1 MEKKMNF
8 AFKLNM
14 KVLLVPFIVLVLF
27 LLAMTCTANIPTGH
41 TGVVTTFG
49 KVENV
54 TLDSGMH
61 FKLPWQQVVKMDNRI
76 QKETVDLGAFS
87 KDIQEVKMVYTVNY
101 QISKKD
107 AMTIYS
113 SIGKEYYSTVIAP
126 SVMEAVKTVSAKY
139 TAEELITDRTRLAMG
154 IESELTN
161 ALAKYNIEL
170 VSTSIED
177 IDFTDAF
184 TDAVEAKQVAQQNK
198 LRAETEAETKII
210 QANAE
215 AEVQKIQ
222 ADAEA
227 YVNMTTSE
235 SLTPAI
241 LQKMYYEKWNGVLP
255 EIVTDG
261 SNLMITPR

>member
-1 MEKKMNF
+1 MQKFSKILTGIV
-8 AFKLNM
+8 A
-14 KVLLVPFIVLVLF
+14 VIVLATF
-27 LLAMTCTANIPTGH
+27 LAITCIASVPTGH

-49 KVENV
+49 RVENI

-61 FKLPWQQVVKMDNRI
+61 FKLPWQSVVRMDNRI
-76 QKETVDLGAFS
+76 QKKTIDLSCFS
-87 KDIQEVKMVYTVNY
+87 KDIQEVRMVFTTNY

-113 SIGKEYYSTVIAP
+113 TIGKEYYDTVIAP
-126 SVMEAVKTVSAKY
+126 AVTESVKTVSAKY
-139 TAEELITDRTRLAMG
+139 TAEELITDRTRLAVG
-154 IESELTN
+154 IEEELEKN
-161 ALAKYNIEL
+161 LAKHNIVL

-210 QANAE
+210 QANAD
-215 AEVQKIQ
+215 AEVKRIE
-222 ADAEA
+222 ADSEA
-227 YVNMTTSE
+227 YVNNTTSE
-235 SLTPAI
+235 SLTPEI

-255 EIVTDG
+255 QVVG
-261 SNLMITPR
+261 SDSSIIIPQGGTEH

>member
-1 MEKKMNF
+1 
-8 AFKLNM
+8 M
-14 KVLLVPFIVLVLF
+14 KNVQKRFIVIPVA
-27 LLAMTCTANIPTGH
+27 LLCAILIFTQCIVKVPTGH
-41 TGVVTTFG
+41 TGVVVTFG
-49 KVENV
+49 KVENR

-61 FKLPWQQVVKMDNRI
+61 FKAPWQSIIKMDNRI
-76 QKETVDLGAFS
+76 QKQTVDLSAFS
-87 KDIQEVKMVYTVNY
+87 KDIQEVNMVYTVNY
-101 QISKKD
+101 QISKNE

-113 SIGKEYYSTVIAP
+113 TIGKEYYSTVISP

-139 TAEELITDRTRLAMG
+139 TAEELITDRTKLAVG
-154 IESELTN
+154 IEEELEK
-161 ALAKYNIEL
+161 ALSKYNILL

-210 QANAE
+210 EANAQ
-215 AEVQKIQ
+215 AEVRRIE

-227 YVNMTTSE
+227 YVNETTSQ
-235 SLTPAI
+235 SLTDRI

-255 EIVTDG
+255 EIVSDG
-261 SNLMITPR
+261 SMIISPNRE

>member
-1 MEKKMNF
+1 
-8 AFKLNM
+8 M
-14 KVLLVPFIVLVLF
+14 KNVQKRFIVIPVLLLCGILIATQCIVKV
-27 LLAMTCTANIPTGH
+27 PTGH
-41 TGVVTTFG
+41 TGVIVTFG
-49 KVENV
+49 KVENR

-61 FKLPWQQVVKMDNRI
+61 FKAPWQSIIKMDNRI
-76 QKETVDLGAFS
+76 QKQTVDLSAFS
-87 KDIQEVKMVYTVNY
+87 KDIQEVNMVYTVNY
-101 QISKKD
+101 QISKNE

-113 SIGKEYYSTVIAP
+113 TIGKEYYSTVISP

-139 TAEELITDRTRLAMG
+139 TAEELITDRTKLAVG
-154 IESELTN
+154 IEEELEK
-161 ALAKYNIEL
+161 ALSRYNILL

-210 QANAE
+210 EANAQ
-215 AEVQKIQ
+215 AEVRRIE

-227 YVNMTTSE
+227 YVNETTSQ
-235 SLTPAI
+235 SLTDRI

-255 EIVTDG
+255 EIVSDG
-261 SNLMITPR
+261 SMILSPNRE

>member
-1 MEKKMNF
+1 MFRVKKNYLI
-8 AFKLNM
+8 AAAGVVLAVLICLLCIV
-14 KVLLVPFIVLVLF
+14 KV
-27 LLAMTCTANIPTGH
+27 PTGH
-41 TGVVTTFG
+41 TGVIVTFG
-49 KVENV
+49 KVENR

-61 FKLPWQQVVKMDNRI
+61 FKAPWQSVIRMDNRI
-76 QKETVDLGAFS
+76 QKQTVDLSAFS

-101 QISKKD
+101 QISKNE

-113 SIGKEYYSTVIAP
+113 TIGKEYYSTVISP

-139 TAEELITDRTRLAMG
+139 TAEELITDRTKLAVG
-154 IESELTN
+154 IEEELSK
-161 ALAKYNIEL
+161 ALSKYNILL

-210 QANAE
+210 EANAQ
-215 AEVQKIQ
+215 AEVKRIQ

-227 YVNMTTSE
+227 YVNETTSE
-235 SLTPAI
+235 SLTDKI
-241 LQKMYYEKWNGVLP
+241 LQKMYYDKWNGVLP
-255 EIVTDG
+255 EIVSD
-261 SNLMITPR
+261 SSMILSPRSE